1 MHMRLSQKDDKAR
14 RMTYRLAPLFAL
26 FAVAACGAST
36 DLSEIPEQ
44 NGAMP
49 VYAIGHSQKIKIV
62 GSSTVAPFATTVA
75 EQFGASSDYPAPIVE
90 TTGTGGG
97 FKIFCDGI
105 GPEEPSIVNASRR
118 IKDGELALCADA
130 GIAEPLEIK
139 IGYDGIVL
147 ANSKTGPDFNLT
159 KAQIFSA
166 LAANLPDG
174 KGGWIKNPHRTW
186 RDVDPAL
193 PETRILVSGP
203 PPTSGT
209 RDAFAEIAMESG
221 ALAFPQMQALLETD
235 PSAFS
240 ARAREVRNDGAWIDS
255 GENDSSIINTL
266 LRNEDSVGVLGY
278 SFLEQNMDRVK
289 AAKIGGVEPTFENIS
304 SGVYGVSRSMYFY
317 VKVENQTLVPGLVD
331 YVSEF
336 TEEDAWGPDGYLI
349 EKGLIPLLP
358 DARAAIR
365 ADAIDALTESKSLLP
380 SENDLSLRQ
389 TDADLPDE

>member
-1 MHMRLSQKDDKAR
+1 MRLSQISDTAR
-14 RMTYRLAPLFAL
+14 RMIRSLASLFAL
-26 FAVAACGAST
+26 LTVSACGAST

-49 VYAIGHSQKIKIV
+49 VYAIGHSQKIKVV

-97 FKIFCDGI
+97 FKIFCNGI
-105 GPEEPSIVNASRR
+105 GPDEPSIVNASRR
-118 IKDGELALCADA
+118 IKPGELALCADA
-130 GIAEPLEIK
+130 GIAAPLEIK

-147 ANSKTGPDFNLT
+147 ANSKSGPEFDLT
-159 KAQIFSA
+159 KAHIFSA

-174 KGGWIKNPHRTW
+174 EGGWIKNPHRTW
-186 RDVDPAL
+186 QDVDPAL
-193 PETRILVSGP
+193 PATRILVSGP

-209 RDAFAEIAMESG
+209 RDAFAEIAMETG
-221 ALAFPQMQALLETD
+221 ALSFPQMQALRETD
-235 PSAFS
+235 PIAFS

-278 SFLEQNMDRVK
+278 SFLEQNTDRVK
-289 AAKIGGVEPTFENIS
+289 AAKIGGVEPTFDNIS
-304 SGVYGVSRSMYFY
+304 SGIYGVSRSMYFY
-317 VKVENQTLVPGLVD
+317 VKVENQSLVPGLVD

-358 DARAAIR
+358 DARAAVR
-365 ADAIDALTESKSLLP
+365 AAAIETLTGTKSSLP
-380 SENDLSLRQ
+380 SENDLSPPQ
-389 TDADLPDE
+389 NDVDQPEQ

>member
-1 MHMRLSQKDDKAR
+1 MRLSQISDTAR
-14 RMTYRLAPLFAL
+14 SMIRTLISLLALM
-26 FAVAACGAST
+26 AVSACGAST

-75 EQFGASSDYPAPIVE
+75 EHFGASSDYPAPIVE

-105 GPEEPSIVNASRR
+105 GPDEPSIVNASRR
-118 IKDGELALCADA
+118 IKAGELALCAEA
-130 GIAEPLEIK
+130 GIAPPLEIK

-147 ANSKTGPDFNLT
+147 ANTKTGPELDLT
-159 KAQIFSA
+159 KAHIFTA

-186 RDVDPAL
+186 QDVDPAL

-209 RDAFAEIAMESG
+209 RDAFAEIAMETG
-221 ALAFPQMQALLETD
+221 ALSFPQMQALRDTD
-235 PSAFS
+235 PIAFS

-266 LRNEDSVGVLGY
+266 LRNQDSVGVLGY
-278 SFLEQNMDRVK
+278 SFLEQNADRVK
-289 AAKIGGVEPTFENIS
+289 AAKIGGVEPSFENIS
-304 SGVYGVSRSMYFY
+304 SGIYGVSRSMYFY
-317 VKVENQTLVPGLVD
+317 VKIENQSLVPGLVD

-349 EKGLIPLLP
+349 DKGLIPLLP
-358 DARAAIR
+358 DARVAMR
-365 ADAIDALTESKSLLP
+365 ATAIDALTGSKSPPP
-380 SENDLSLRQ
+380 SEHDLSLPQ
-389 TDADLPDE
+389 TDANQPDE